1 MSNPA
6 VDRRYSGVPASPE
19 ATVTTADQNS
29 ADFASLF
36 AAQYTALTRLIYR
49 VVGDTA
55 SAEEL
60 ASEAFWRLHRNP
72 PATDHN
78 LPGWLRRTG
87 VRLALDSLR
96 RRKRR
101 EHYEAQSPPLGA
113 CASPEEALEQR
124 ERQARVR
131 TVLGVLKPEQAAFL
145 ILRSEGYSLA
155 EIGATLGYNPNS
167 VGTML
172 ARADAAFR
180 KEYVKRYGE
189 C

>member
-1 MSNPA
+1 LSNPA
-6 VDRRYSGVPASPE
+6 LGRRYSDVPASPE
-19 ATVTTADQNS
+19 APVTTAEQTT

-60 ASEAFWRLHRNP
+60 ASEAFWRLHRNR
-72 PATDHN
+72 PASDHN
-78 LPGWLRRTG
+78 LVGWLRRTG

-96 RRKRR
+96 KRKRR
-101 EHYEAQSPPLGA
+101 EHYEAQSPPPTA
-113 CASPEEALEQR
+113 CAGPEEALEQR
-124 ERQARVR
+124 ERQVRVR
-131 TVLGVLKPEQAAFL
+131 AVLAAIKREQAAL
-145 ILRSEGYSLA
+145 LVLRSEGYSLA
-155 EIGATLGYNPNS
+155 EIGAALGYNPNS

-189 C
+189 R